1 MINGTPVADITIDA
15 RTTAD
20 PNNGARNVVVQI
32 APPAAGGGGHPG
44 QVFWSIYT
52 FGSGTFDMWAI
63 GGEFAPATLPQPT
76 WFRSGDD
83 LKTIGMPATA
93 RRILCVGSHVSRNS
107 WVDIDGVTQ
116 TDPNGPLDA
125 LSLFSSRGPS
135 RDGRTLPNFTAAGD
149 RILSALSKDY
159 PAARANIAQ
168 GGFYQKQQ
176 GTSQASPHVTGI
188 VALMLQRDPALTP
201 ENARAI
207 LQQTADPAGGAVP
220 NNDFGAGRVRALQ
233 ALQST
238 PDPLDCV
245 TTLPNGLKVR
255 CDLVAEQPFALMAY
269 PTPAAGSLR
278 LRFVA
283 PTRGRVHLAL
293 YDLLGRRVR
302 TLIDGVVEAG
312 DLTRVWDGVDEGG
325 RTMPSGVYFAKLVT
339 PGATRSIRFV
349 LAR

>member
-1 MINGTPVADITIDA
+1 
-15 RTTAD
+15 
-20 PNNGARNVVVQI
+20 
-32 APPAAGGGGHPG
+32 
-44 QVFWSIYT
+44 
-52 FGSGTFDMWAI
+52 
-63 GGEFAPATLPQPT
+63 
-76 WFRSGDD
+76 
-83 LKTIGMPATA
+83 
-93 RRILCVGSHVSRNS
+93 
-107 WVDIDGVTQ
+107 
-116 TDPNGPLDA
+116 
-125 LSLFSSRGPS
+125 
-135 RDGRTLPNFTAAGD
+135 
-149 RILSALSKDY
+149 
-159 PAARANIAQ
+159 
-168 GGFYQKQQ
+168 
-176 GTSQASPHVTGI
+176 

-207 LQQTADPAGGAVP
+207 LQQTAQPAGGAVP

-233 ALQST
+233 ALQNT

-278 LRFVA
+278 LRFTS

-302 TLIDGVVEAG
+302 TLIDGVVDAG